1 MTVPKED
8 TIEVIDTLCKYKV
21 DKVPQMFLVKV
32 DNDYLIENNFN
43 NILLMDSF
51 PQNSTNINP
60 KDDTVFN

>member
-8 TIEVIDTLCKYKV
+8 TIEIIDTLCKYKV
-21 DKVPQMFLVKV
+21 DKVQQMFLVKV

-51 PQNSTNINP
+51 SQNSTNINP
-60 KDDTVFN
+60 KDDTVFS